1 MIIQTYFHIDKTVL
15 LFIHIIIMSL
25 LMSCSPDKDGERVEA
40 EVSISVNLSSP
51 DKEMGLSEF
60 IDSVTIV
67 RLILPDS
74 LVFGMVRD
82 FLTNRK
88 YYYISDSK
96 QHVVFRFNRNGEYL
110 NTIGRVGGGP
120 GEYTRLG
127 NCFLGDSCVFIDDL
141 NIRKIFCYTPEGE
154 FIRSVSFP
162 FNTVYNDIV
171 FLPNGDFLCQDL
183 SCSEEFPER
192 GLWVMNNKGE
202 KISTILETKEIYPYI
217 GRNYSTLFK
226 ESDTIIRAYNPSSG
240 EFYSFNWDNKI
251 LRKTY
256 QLQPDIRMLS
266 DFKGHTVD
274 NGLKAE
280 RADCI
285 MAIESR
291 RYLFA
296 FWGIFADEPTGRS
309 VYTLYDKQ
317 AKRSTSFSKL
327 KLDFEQLFSLGAFIS
342 SNIPNALVTY
352 LSDEYTQKL
361 FPEEY
366 KRANMGDNVLV
377 LQIMHF
383 KP

>member
-1 MIIQTYFHIDKTVL
+1 M
-15 LFIHIIIMSL
+15 
-25 LMSCSPDKDGERVEA
+25 
-40 EVSISVNLSSP
+40 
-51 DKEMGLSEF
+51 
-60 IDSVTIV
+60 
-67 RLILPDS
+67 
-74 LVFGMVRD
+74 
-82 FLTNRK
+82 
-88 YYYISDSK
+88 
-96 QHVVFRFNRNGEYL
+96 
-110 NTIGRVGGGP
+110 
-120 GEYTRLG
+120 
-127 NCFLGDSCVFIDDL
+127 
-141 NIRKIFCYTPEGE
+141 
-154 FIRSVSFP
+154 
-162 FNTVYNDIV
+162 ND
-171 FLPNGDFLCQDL
+171 
-183 SCSEEFPER
+183 
-192 GLWVMNNKGE
+192 KGE

-217 GRNYSTLFK
+217 GRNYATLFK

-240 EFYSFNWDNKI
+240 EFYSFNWDNKT

-266 DFKGHTVD
+266 DFKGHAVD

-280 RADCI
+280 RVDCI